1 MNKSL
6 KAVSKEKII
15 GRIWCLSQAQRK
27 KSKQRLQRVTSTF
40 HVKKF
45 QLSNSWASFNLTRHV
60 GQETFLLFLL
70 MDFHGKLIEF
80 LKGID
85 LLAAIYVWY
94 SLLLSLA
101 YEIWSSLSWLLSLLK
116 GKMHIGQMFY
126 GNLHKKWW
134 QRAINSSLLCS
145 EMLLCS

>member
-1 MNKSL
+1 MIFGDYPKPKLKKKKKNKDC
-6 KAVSKEKII
+6 KEWQANSMRRNFTHRII
-15 GRIWCLSQAQRK
+15 EL
-27 KSKQRLQRVTSTF
+27 
-40 HVKKF
+40 
-45 QLSNSWASFNLTRHV
+45 NLTRHI
-60 GQETFLLFLL
+60 GQETVFFFL

-101 YEIWSSLSWLLSLLK
+101 YEIWTGLSWLLSLLK
-116 GKMHIGQMFY
+116 GKMHIGQMLY